1 MTFISPFS
9 CQTHIAKL
17 IWTTNTWGWTKL
29 NCFSYIH
36 ILIAILTVYCIPH
49 RHYLF
54 LWHLLSYKL
63 MRFETFGRSIIK
75 SLRNVVYKW
84 EHLKVNANNGWLGA
98 VNHVFLF
105 YIFYH
110 PDRVLYSTQT
120 LLVSLTSVIIQ
131 VDEIWNSLLFRQKFC
146 FLFVSVIMQVDEIW
160 NSVLCRQI
168 NVGFSNV
175 NHHTVRMAIK
185 IWI

>member
-1 MTFISPFS
+1 MFPFVYHIPQRFYDWTIK

-63 MRFETFGRSIIK
+63 MRFEILYFSD
-75 SLRNVVYKW
+75 RNSVSCSYLLLCRLMRF
-84 EHLKVNANNGWLGA
+84 EILYFA
-98 VNHVFLF
+98 
-105 YIFYH
+105 
-110 PDRVLYSTQT
+110 DRLT
-120 LLVSLTSVIIQ
+120 LVSVMLTIKYKLLNNKCI
-131 VDEIWNSLLFRQKFC
+131 VD
-146 FLFVSVIMQVDEIW
+146 V
-160 NSVLCRQI
+160 
-168 NVGFSNV
+168 FSCV
-175 NHHTVRMAIK
+175 YQR
-185 IWI
+185 